1 MYGFLFDQTYINLI
15 IMGFFLFLIMFLWRK
30 ITIIEGNYFIL
41 EKRVDMIKKT
51 DRDSLISKNMEKADV
66 VMNEI
71 FKDSTSVSGG
81 VSGGASG
88 SSVASGGKKNY
99 CNNVSYCP
107 PEAILKS
114 QKNTPKDSRSSKDS
128 EDIDMSSYM
137 IDAVAAVASATA
149 VSAVASKPEIVI
161 SQVDIADVA
170 DVADVAEDASVV
182 VESNNKIEIIEC
194 KEGDDV
200 VINKNV
206 EYGDSDNAPDVP
218 SVVKVD
224 MTAVRN
230 SDHDSENDI
239 RDILYAS
246 SALGGAG
253 GSGGD
258 TADNNIDNDAMSVS
272 SDITFGT
279 DQDKSITK
287 KYKKMSI
294 EKLRDEC
301 VEKSLNSEGTK
312 AILIG
317 RILEYNKK
325 A

>member
-1 MYGFLFDQTYINLI
+1 
-15 IMGFFLFLIMFLWRK
+15 
-30 ITIIEGNYFIL
+30 
-41 EKRVDMIKKT
+41 
-51 DRDSLISKNMEKADV
+51 
-66 VMNEI
+66 
-71 FKDSTSVSGG
+71 
-81 VSGGASG
+81 
-88 SSVASGGKKNY
+88 
-99 CNNVSYCP
+99 
-107 PEAILKS
+107 
-114 QKNTPKDSRSSKDS
+114 
-128 EDIDMSSYM
+128 
-137 IDAVAAVASATA
+137 
-149 VSAVASKPEIVI
+149 
-161 SQVDIADVA
+161 
-170 DVADVAEDASVV
+170 
-182 VESNNKIEIIEC
+182 
-194 KEGDDV
+194 
-200 VINKNV
+200 
-206 EYGDSDNAPDVP
+206 
-218 SVVKVD
+218 

-246 SALGGAG
+246 SALGGG

>member
-81 VSGGASG
+81 VSGGVSG
-88 SSVASGGKKNY
+88 CGKKNY

-149 VSAVASKPEIVI
+149 ATAVASKPEIVI

-170 DVADVAEDASVV
+170 DVADDASVV

-253 GSGGD
+253 GD

-294 EKLRDEC
+294 EKLREEC

>member
-1 MYGFLFDQTYINLI
+1 
-15 IMGFFLFLIMFLWRK
+15 
-30 ITIIEGNYFIL
+30 
-41 EKRVDMIKKT
+41 
-51 DRDSLISKNMEKADV
+51 
-66 VMNEI
+66 
-71 FKDSTSVSGG
+71 
-81 VSGGASG
+81 
-88 SSVASGGKKNY
+88 
-99 CNNVSYCP
+99 
-107 PEAILKS
+107 
-114 QKNTPKDSRSSKDS
+114 
-128 EDIDMSSYM
+128 
-137 IDAVAAVASATA
+137 
-149 VSAVASKPEIVI
+149 
-161 SQVDIADVA
+161 
-170 DVADVAEDASVV
+170 
-182 VESNNKIEIIEC
+182 
-194 KEGDDV
+194 
-200 VINKNV
+200 
-206 EYGDSDNAPDVP
+206 
-218 SVVKVD
+218 

-294 EKLRDEC
+294 EKLREEC

>member
-15 IMGFFLFLIMFLWRK
+15 ILGFFLFLIMFLWRK

-51 DRDSLISKNMEKADV
+51 ERDSLISKNMEKADI

-71 FKDSTSVSGG
+71 FKDSTSGG
-81 VSGGASG
+81 
-88 SSVASGGKKNY
+88 SGGKKNF

-107 PEAILKS
+107 PEAPVKS
-114 QKNTPKDSRSSKDS
+114 QKNISKVSEDSKDS
-128 EDIDMSSYM
+128 KDSKDSQDIDMSSYM
-137 IDAVAAVASATA
+137 IDAVGTVNDINIQDVIDDPSNLIK
-149 VSAVASKPEIVI
+149 SKI
-161 SQVDIADVA
+161 D
-170 DVADVAEDASVV
+170 
-182 VESNNKIEIIEC
+182 NKIEIIEY
-194 KEGDDV
+194 KDGRTNGVDGVDDI

-206 EYGDSDNAPDVP
+206 EYGNNTDVNNVSDVSMDIKASECDIVDVIYATGTTNIVDNMDSDA
-218 SVVKVD
+218 
-224 MTAVRN
+224 
-230 SDHDSENDI
+230 I
-239 RDILYAS
+239 
-246 SALGGAG
+246 
-253 GSGGD
+253 
-258 TADNNIDNDAMSVS
+258 SVS

-287 KYKKMSI
+287 KYKKMTI
-294 EKLRDEC
+294 EKLREEC
-301 VEKSLNSEGTK
+301 VEKSLNSEGSK

>member
-71 FKDSTSVSGG
+71 FKDSTGG
-81 VSGGASG
+81 SSG
-88 SSVASGGKKNY
+88 SSGKKNY

-107 PEAILKS
+107 PEAIVKS
-114 QKNTPKDSRSSKDS
+114 QKTSSKAKDAQVSNDS

-137 IDAVAAVASATA
+137 IDAVASVAN
-149 VSAVASKPEIVI
+149 VASKPEIVI
-161 SQVDIADVA
+161 SQ
-170 DVADVAEDASVV
+170 ADVAENASIV

-206 EYGDSDNAPDVP
+206 EYGEADNASNVP
-218 SVVKVD
+218 SAVTID
-224 MTAVRN
+224 MTAVRD
-230 SDHDSENDI
+230 SDRDSENDI

-246 SALGGAG
+246 SALGATGSSAG
-253 GSGGD
+253 VVD

>member
-71 FKDSTSVSGG
+71 FKDSTGGAGVAGGSGG
-81 VSGGASG
+81 
-88 SSVASGGKKNY
+88 GGKKNY

-114 QKNTPKDSRSSKDS
+114 QKPISKDSQSSQSSQSSKDS

-137 IDAVAAVASATA
+137 IDAVAAVA
-149 VSAVASKPEIVI
+149 AVATVSSKPEIVI
-161 SQVDIADVA
+161 DEVEVSD
-170 DVADVAEDASVV
+170 DASVV
-182 VESNNKIEIIEC
+182 IESKNKIEIIEC

-206 EYGDSDNAPDVP
+206 EYSDCDKDDDNASDVP
-218 SVVKVD
+218 SVVKMD
-224 MTAVRN
+224 MTADN
-230 SDHDSENDI
+230 DSENDI
-239 RDILYAS
+239 RDILYAC
-246 SALGGAG
+246 SAQGAT
-253 GSGGD
+253 GSASGNGAD
-258 TADNNIDNDAMSVS
+258 TGDNNIDNDAMSVS

-294 EKLRDEC
+294 EKLREEC

>member
-71 FKDSTSVSGG
+71 FKDSTNIA
-81 VSGGASG
+81 GGASG

-170 DVADVAEDASVV
+170 DVAEDASVV

-253 GSGGD
+253 GSGSAD

>member
-15 IMGFFLFLIMFLWRK
+15 ILGFFLFLIMFLWRK

-51 DRDSLISKNMEKADV
+51 ERDSLISKNMEKADV

-71 FKDSTSVSGG
+71 FKDST
-81 VSGGASG
+81 
-88 SSVASGGKKNY
+88 GGKKNY

-107 PEAILKS
+107 QDAKVKS
-114 QKNTPKDSRSSKDS
+114 QKTNSKDS
-128 EDIDMSSYM
+128 EDLQDIDMSSYM
-137 IDAVAAVASATA
+137 VDSAASVGGKVSGAAS
-149 VSAVASKPEIVI
+149 PDIVI
-161 SQVDIADVA
+161 SDVDVA
-170 DVADVAEDASVV
+170 DDPYELLKSK
-182 VESNNKIEIIEC
+182 NKVEIIEY
-194 KEGDDV
+194 KHDDV

-206 EYGDSDNAPDVP
+206 EYCDDNNASDVP
-218 SVVKVD
+218 SAVTMDIVVDSDIMNVIYTTSTTDITIGDCANVD
-224 MTAVRN
+224 NM
-230 SDHDSENDI
+230 
-239 RDILYAS
+239 
-246 SALGGAG
+246 
-253 GSGGD
+253 
-258 TADNNIDNDAMSVS
+258 DNNDTMSVS

-279 DQDKSITK
+279 DHDKSITK

-325 A
+325 V

>member
-51 DRDSLISKNMEKADV
+51 DRDSLISKNMEKADI

-71 FKDSTSVSGG
+71 FKDSTGG
-81 VSGGASG
+81 GSSG
-88 SSVASGGKKNY
+88 SSSSSSSSSSKKNY

-114 QKNTPKDSRSSKDS
+114 QKTISKNSDDS

-137 IDAVAAVASATA
+137 IDAVSSVAS
-149 VSAVASKPEIVI
+149 VSVGGKANAASGPEIVI
-161 SQVDIADVA
+161 GDVE
-170 DVADVAEDASVV
+170 VAENAYVV
-182 VESNNKIEIIEC
+182 LESNNKIEIIEY
-194 KEGDDV
+194 KDVDDV

-206 EYGDSDNAPDVP
+206 EYGNAEGGGEGEGNNASDVP
-218 SVVKVD
+218 SAVTMD
-224 MTAVRN
+224 MTADR
-230 SDHDSENDI
+230 DI
-239 RDILYAS
+239 SGILYAG
-246 SALGGAG
+246 SASGNGGAV
-253 GSGGD
+253 D
-258 TADNNIDNDAMSVS
+258 TADNLDNDAISVS

-294 EKLRDEC
+294 EKLREEC
-301 VEKSLNSEGTK
+301 LEKSLNSEGSK

>member
-51 DRDSLISKNMEKADV
+51 CRDSLISKNMEKADI

-71 FKDSTSVSGG
+71 FKDSTNGG
-81 VSGGASG
+81 VG
-88 SSVASGGKKNY
+88 SCGSGKKNY

-114 QKNTPKDSRSSKDS
+114 QKTSSNDLKDS
-128 EDIDMSSYM
+128 EDIDISSYM
-137 IDAVAAVASATA
+137 IDAVAAVS
-149 VSAVASKPEIVI
+149 SVASKPEIVI
-161 SQVDIADVA
+161 IQEEVA
-170 DVADVAEDASVV
+170 DDASAVL
-182 VESNNKIEIIEC
+182 ESNNKIETTEC
-194 KEGDDV
+194 KEGDNI

-206 EYGDSDNAPDVP
+206 KYGYDEADNASDIP
-218 SVVKVD
+218 SAVIID
-224 MTAVRN
+224 MTAN
-230 SDHDSENDI
+230 SENDI
-239 RDILYAS
+239 RDILYATGSASGNGGVGS
-246 SALGGAG
+246 S
-253 GSGGD
+253 D
-258 TADNNIDNDAMSVS
+258 TADNIDNDAMSVS

>member
-15 IMGFFLFLIMFLWRK
+15 ILGFFLFLIMFLWRK

-51 DRDSLISKNMEKADV
+51 ERDSLISKNMEKADV

-71 FKDSTSVSGG
+71 FKDSTSGG
-81 VSGGASG
+81 SG
-88 SSVASGGKKNY
+88 SSGGSGGKKNF

-107 PEAILKS
+107 PEVPVKS
-114 QKNTPKDSRSSKDS
+114 QKTISKVSEDSKDS
-128 EDIDMSSYM
+128 KDSKDFQDIDMSSYM
-137 IDAVAAVASATA
+137 IDAVGTVGTVDVNDVYIQDVIENPSNLIK
-149 VSAVASKPEIVI
+149 SKI
-161 SQVDIADVA
+161 D
-170 DVADVAEDASVV
+170 
-182 VESNNKIEIIEC
+182 NKIEIIEY
-194 KEGDDV
+194 KDGRTNGIDDV

-206 EYGDSDNAPDVP
+206 EYGNNTDVNNVSDVSMDVKTTECDIVDVIYAAGTTTIVDNMDSDA
-218 SVVKVD
+218 
-224 MTAVRN
+224 
-230 SDHDSENDI
+230 I
-239 RDILYAS
+239 
-246 SALGGAG
+246 
-253 GSGGD
+253 
-258 TADNNIDNDAMSVS
+258 SVS

-294 EKLRDEC
+294 EKLREEC
-301 VEKSLNSEGTK
+301 VEKSLNSEGSK

>member
-51 DRDSLISKNMEKADV
+51 CRDSLISKNMERADI

-71 FKDSTSVSGG
+71 FKDSTNGGSGG
-81 VSGGASG
+81 SSG
-88 SSVASGGKKNY
+88 SSKKNY

-114 QKNTPKDSRSSKDS
+114 QKTSSNDLKDSA
-128 EDIDMSSYM
+128 DIDISSYM
-137 IDAVAAVASATA
+137 IDAVAAVS
-149 VSAVASKPEIVI
+149 SVASKPEIVI
-161 SQVDIADVA
+161 IQEEVA
-170 DVADVAEDASVV
+170 DDASAVL
-182 VESNNKIEIIEC
+182 ESNNKIETTEC
-194 KEGDDV
+194 KEGDNI

-206 EYGDSDNAPDVP
+206 KYGYDEADNASDIP
-218 SVVKVD
+218 SAVIID
-224 MTAVRN
+224 MTAN
-230 SDHDSENDI
+230 SENDI
-239 RDILYAS
+239 RDILYATGSASGNGGVGS
-246 SALGGAG
+246 S
-253 GSGGD
+253 D
-258 TADNNIDNDAMSVS
+258 TADNIDNDAMSVS

>member
-51 DRDSLISKNMEKADV
+51 CRDSLISKNMERADI

-71 FKDSTSVSGG
+71 FKDSTNGCSGG
-81 VSGGASG
+81 S
-88 SSVASGGKKNY
+88 GKKNY

-114 QKNTPKDSRSSKDS
+114 QKTSSNDLKDSA
-128 EDIDMSSYM
+128 DIDISSYM
-137 IDAVAAVASATA
+137 IDAVAAVSS
-149 VSAVASKPEIVI
+149 VSSKPEIVI
-161 SQVDIADVA
+161 IQEEVA
-170 DVADVAEDASVV
+170 DDASAVL
-182 VESNNKIEIIEC
+182 ESNNKIETTEC
-194 KEGDDV
+194 KEGDNI

-206 EYGDSDNAPDVP
+206 KYGYDEADNASDIP
-218 SVVKVD
+218 SAVIID
-224 MTAVRN
+224 MTAN
-230 SDHDSENDI
+230 SENDI
-239 RDILYAS
+239 RDILYATGSASGNGGVGS
-246 SALGGAG
+246 S
-253 GSGGD
+253 D
-258 TADNNIDNDAMSVS
+258 TADNIDNDAMSVS

>member
-51 DRDSLISKNMEKADV
+51 CRDSLISKNMERADI

-71 FKDSTSVSGG
+71 FKDSTNGSSGG
-81 VSGGASG
+81 S
-88 SSVASGGKKNY
+88 GKKNY

-114 QKNTPKDSRSSKDS
+114 QKTSSNDLKDSA
-128 EDIDMSSYM
+128 DIDISSYM
-137 IDAVAAVASATA
+137 IDAVAAVS
-149 VSAVASKPEIVI
+149 SVASKPEIVI
-161 SQVDIADVA
+161 IQEEVA
-170 DVADVAEDASVV
+170 DDASAVL
-182 VESNNKIEIIEC
+182 ESNNKIETTEC
-194 KEGDDV
+194 KEGDNI

-206 EYGDSDNAPDVP
+206 KYGYDEADNASDIP
-218 SVVKVD
+218 SAVIID
-224 MTAVRN
+224 MTAN
-230 SDHDSENDI
+230 SENDI
-239 RDILYAS
+239 RDILYATGSASGNGGVGS
-246 SALGGAG
+246 S
-253 GSGGD
+253 D
-258 TADNNIDNDAMSVS
+258 TADNIDNDAMSVS

>member
-51 DRDSLISKNMEKADV
+51 CRDSLISKNMERADI

-71 FKDSTSVSGG
+71 FKDSTNGCSGG
-81 VSGGASG
+81 S
-88 SSVASGGKKNY
+88 GKKNY

-114 QKNTPKDSRSSKDS
+114 QKTSSNDLKDSA
-128 EDIDMSSYM
+128 DIDISSYM
-137 IDAVAAVASATA
+137 IDAVAAVS
-149 VSAVASKPEIVI
+149 SVASKPEIVI
-161 SQVDIADVA
+161 IQEEVA
-170 DVADVAEDASVV
+170 DDASAVL
-182 VESNNKIEIIEC
+182 ESNNKIETTEC
-194 KEGDDV
+194 KEGDNI

-206 EYGDSDNAPDVP
+206 KYGYDEADNASDIP
-218 SVVKVD
+218 SAVIID
-224 MTAVRN
+224 MTAN
-230 SDHDSENDI
+230 SENDI
-239 RDILYAS
+239 RDILYATGSASGNGGVGS
-246 SALGGAG
+246 S
-253 GSGGD
+253 D
-258 TADNNIDNDAMSVS
+258 TADNIDNDAMSVS

>member
-161 SQVDIADVA
+161 SQVDIADI
-170 DVADVAEDASVV
+170 ADVAEDASVV

-253 GSGGD
+253 GGSAD

-294 EKLRDEC
+294 EKLREEC

>member
-15 IMGFFLFLIMFLWRK
+15 ILGFFLFLIMFLWRK

-51 DRDSLISKNMEKADV
+51 ERDTLISKNMEKADV

-71 FKDSTSVSGG
+71 FKDST
-81 VSGGASG
+81 
-88 SSVASGGKKNY
+88 GKKNF

-107 PEAILKS
+107 TDAPPKS
-114 QKNTPKDSRSSKDS
+114 QKTSSKDTQDTGGYAGGDADG
-128 EDIDMSSYM
+128 EIDTADMSSYM
-137 IDAVAAVASATA
+137 TDAVAAANTA
-149 VSAVASKPEIVI
+149 VGGNPDDAGIVDVPEDPYGLLESK
-161 SQVDIADVA
+161 
-170 DVADVAEDASVV
+170 
-182 VESNNKIEIIEC
+182 NKIEIIEY
-194 KEGDDV
+194 KEDDV

-206 EYGDSDNAPDVP
+206 KYSVAGGEGGVGGADAAATITDSDIMDIVRDNIEIIETIEN
-218 SVVKVD
+218 VD
-224 MTAVRN
+224 NM
-230 SDHDSENDI
+230 
-239 RDILYAS
+239 
-246 SALGGAG
+246 
-253 GSGGD
+253 
-258 TADNNIDNDAMSVS
+258 DNDTISVS

-287 KYKKMSI
+287 RYKKMSI
-294 EKLRDEC
+294 EKLREEC
-301 VEKSLNSEGTK
+301 IEKSLNSEGTK

>member
-51 DRDSLISKNMEKADV
+51 CRDSLISKNMEKADV

-71 FKDSTSVSGG
+71 FKDSTNGGSGG
-81 VSGGASG
+81 
-88 SSVASGGKKNY
+88 SSKKNY

-114 QKNTPKDSRSSKDS
+114 QKTSSNDLKDSA
-128 EDIDMSSYM
+128 DIDISSYM
-137 IDAVAAVASATA
+137 IDAVAAVS
-149 VSAVASKPEIVI
+149 SVASKPEIVI
-161 SQVDIADVA
+161 IQEEVA
-170 DVADVAEDASVV
+170 DDASAVL
-182 VESNNKIEIIEC
+182 ESNNKIETIEC
-194 KEGDDV
+194 KEGDNI

-206 EYGDSDNAPDVP
+206 KYGYDEADNASDIP
-218 SVVKVD
+218 SAVIID
-224 MTAVRN
+224 MTAN
-230 SDHDSENDI
+230 SENDI
-239 RDILYAS
+239 RDILYATGSASGNGGVGS
-246 SALGGAG
+246 S
-253 GSGGD
+253 D
-258 TADNNIDNDAMSVS
+258 TADNIDNDAMSVS

>member
-1 MYGFLFDQTYINLI
+1 
-15 IMGFFLFLIMFLWRK
+15 MGFFLFLIMFLWRK

-149 VSAVASKPEIVI
+149 ATAVASKPEIVI
-161 SQVDIADVA
+161 SQVDIAD
-170 DVADVAEDASVV
+170 DASVV

-206 EYGDSDNAPDVP
+206 EYGDGDNAPDVP
-218 SVVKVD
+218 SVVTVD
-224 MTAVRN
+224 MTAVRDC
-230 SDHDSENDI
+230 DHDSENDI

-246 SALGGAG
+246 SALGGAGGGG

-294 EKLRDEC
+294 EKLREEC

>member
-1 MYGFLFDQTYINLI
+1 
-15 IMGFFLFLIMFLWRK
+15 
-30 ITIIEGNYFIL
+30 
-41 EKRVDMIKKT
+41 
-51 DRDSLISKNMEKADV
+51 
-66 VMNEI
+66 MNEI
-71 FKDSTSVSGG
+71 FKDST
-81 VSGGASG
+81 GGAG
-88 SSVASGGKKNY
+88 VAGGKKNY

-114 QKNTPKDSRSSKDS
+114 QKPISKDSQNSQSSKDS

-137 IDAVAAVASATA
+137 IDAVAAVAAVAA
-149 VSAVASKPEIVI
+149 VSSKPEIVI
-161 SQVDIADVA
+161 DEVEVSD
-170 DVADVAEDASVV
+170 DASVV
-182 VESNNKIEIIEC
+182 IESKNKIEIIEC

-206 EYGDSDNAPDVP
+206 EYSDCDKDDDDNASDVP
-218 SVVKVD
+218 SVVKMD
-224 MTAVRN
+224 MTADN
-230 SDHDSENDI
+230 DSENDI
-239 RDILYAS
+239 RDILYAC
-246 SALGGAG
+246 SAEGAT
-253 GSGGD
+253 GSASGNGAD
-258 TADNNIDNDAMSVS
+258 TGDNNIENDAMSVS

-294 EKLRDEC
+294 EKLREEC

>member
-51 DRDSLISKNMEKADV
+51 CRDSLISKNMERADI

-71 FKDSTSVSGG
+71 FKDSTNGCSGG
-81 VSGGASG
+81 
-88 SSVASGGKKNY
+88 SSKKNY

-114 QKNTPKDSRSSKDS
+114 QKTSSNDLKDS
-128 EDIDMSSYM
+128 EDIDISSYM
-137 IDAVAAVASATA
+137 IDAVAAVS
-149 VSAVASKPEIVI
+149 SVASKPEIVI
-161 SQVDIADVA
+161 IQEEVA
-170 DVADVAEDASVV
+170 DDASAVL
-182 VESNNKIEIIEC
+182 ESNNKIETTEC
-194 KEGDDV
+194 KEGDNI

-206 EYGDSDNAPDVP
+206 KYGYDEADNASDIP
-218 SVVKVD
+218 SAVIID
-224 MTAVRN
+224 MTAN
-230 SDHDSENDI
+230 SENDI
-239 RDILYAS
+239 RDILYATGSASGNGGVGS
-246 SALGGAG
+246 S
-253 GSGGD
+253 D
-258 TADNNIDNDAMSVS
+258 TADNIDNDAMSVS

-294 EKLRDEC
+294 EKLREEC

>member
-15 IMGFFLFLIMFLWRK
+15 ILGFFLFLIMFLWRK

-51 DRDSLISKNMEKADV
+51 ERDSLISKNMEKADV

-71 FKDSTSVSGG
+71 FKDSTC
-81 VSGGASG
+81 
-88 SSVASGGKKNY
+88 GKKNY

-107 PEAILKS
+107 QDAKVKS
-114 QKNTPKDSRSSKDS
+114 QKTNSKDS
-128 EDIDMSSYM
+128 EDLQDIDMSSYM
-137 IDAVAAVASATA
+137 VDSAASVGGKVSGAAS
-149 VSAVASKPEIVI
+149 PDIVI
-161 SQVDIADVA
+161 SDVDVA
-170 DVADVAEDASVV
+170 DDPYELLKSK
-182 VESNNKIEIIEC
+182 NKVEIIEY
-194 KEGDDV
+194 KQDDV

-206 EYGDSDNAPDVP
+206 EYCDDNNASDVSSAVTMDIVVDSDIMNVIYTTSTTDITIGDCAN
-218 SVVKVD
+218 VD
-224 MTAVRN
+224 NM
-230 SDHDSENDI
+230 
-239 RDILYAS
+239 
-246 SALGGAG
+246 
-253 GSGGD
+253 
-258 TADNNIDNDAMSVS
+258 DNNDTMSVS

-279 DQDKSITK
+279 DHDKSITK

-325 A
+325 V

>member
-51 DRDSLISKNMEKADV
+51 CRDSLISKNMERADI

-71 FKDSTSVSGG
+71 FKDSTNGGSGG
-81 VSGGASG
+81 SSG
-88 SSVASGGKKNY
+88 SSKKNY

-114 QKNTPKDSRSSKDS
+114 QKTSSNDLKDS
-128 EDIDMSSYM
+128 EDIDISSYM
-137 IDAVAAVASATA
+137 IDAVAAVS
-149 VSAVASKPEIVI
+149 SVASKPEIVI
-161 SQVDIADVA
+161 IQEEVA
-170 DVADVAEDASVV
+170 DDASAVL
-182 VESNNKIEIIEC
+182 ESNNKIETTEC
-194 KEGDDV
+194 KEGDNI

-206 EYGDSDNAPDVP
+206 KYGYDEADNASDIP
-218 SVVKVD
+218 SAVIID
-224 MTAVRN
+224 MTAN
-230 SDHDSENDI
+230 SENDI
-239 RDILYAS
+239 RDILYATGSASGNGGVGS
-246 SALGGAG
+246 S
-253 GSGGD
+253 D
-258 TADNNIDNDAMSVS
+258 TADNIDNDAMSVS

>member
-15 IMGFFLFLIMFLWRK
+15 ILGFFLFLIMFLWRK

-51 DRDSLISKNMEKADV
+51 ERDSLISKNMEKADV

-71 FKDSTSVSGG
+71 FKDST
-81 VSGGASG
+81 
-88 SSVASGGKKNY
+88 GGKKNY

-107 PEAILKS
+107 QDAKVKS
-114 QKNTPKDSRSSKDS
+114 QKTNSKDS
-128 EDIDMSSYM
+128 EDLQDIDMSSYM
-137 IDAVAAVASATA
+137 VDSAASAA
-149 VSAVASKPEIVI
+149 SVGGKVSGAASPDIVI
-161 SQVDIADVA
+161 SDVDVA
-170 DVADVAEDASVV
+170 DDPYELLKSK
-182 VESNNKIEIIEC
+182 NKVEIIEY
-194 KEGDDV
+194 KQDDV

-206 EYGDSDNAPDVP
+206 EYCDDNNASDVP
-218 SVVKVD
+218 SAVTMDIVVDSDIMNVIYTTSTTDITIGDCANVD
-224 MTAVRN
+224 NM
-230 SDHDSENDI
+230 
-239 RDILYAS
+239 
-246 SALGGAG
+246 
-253 GSGGD
+253 
-258 TADNNIDNDAMSVS
+258 DNNDTMSVS

-279 DQDKSITK
+279 DHDKSITK

-325 A
+325 V

>member
-71 FKDSTSVSGG
+71 FKDSTNGG
-81 VSGGASG
+81 SSG
-88 SSVASGGKKNY
+88 SSKKNY

-114 QKNTPKDSRSSKDS
+114 QKTSSNDLKDS
-128 EDIDMSSYM
+128 EDIDISSYM
-137 IDAVAAVASATA
+137 IDAVAAVS
-149 VSAVASKPEIVI
+149 SVASKPEIVI
-161 SQVDIADVA
+161 IQEEVA
-170 DVADVAEDASVV
+170 DDASAVL
-182 VESNNKIEIIEC
+182 ESNNKIETTEC
-194 KEGDDV
+194 KEGDNI

-206 EYGDSDNAPDVP
+206 KYGYDEADNASDIP
-218 SVVKVD
+218 SAVIID
-224 MTAVRN
+224 MTAN
-230 SDHDSENDI
+230 SENDI
-239 RDILYAS
+239 RDILYATGSASGNGGVGS
-246 SALGGAG
+246 S
-253 GSGGD
+253 D
-258 TADNNIDNDAMSVS
+258 TADNIDNDAMSVS

>member
-15 IMGFFLFLIMFLWRK
+15 ILGFFLFLIMFLWRK

-51 DRDSLISKNMEKADV
+51 DRDSLISKNMEKADI

-71 FKDSTSVSGG
+71 FKDSTGG
-81 VSGGASG
+81 GSSG
-88 SSVASGGKKNY
+88 SSGGSGGSKKNY

-114 QKNTPKDSRSSKDS
+114 QKPISKDSQNSQSSKDS

-137 IDAVAAVASATA
+137 IDAVAAVAAVAA
-149 VSAVASKPEIVI
+149 VSSKPEIVI
-161 SQVDIADVA
+161 DEVEVSD
-170 DVADVAEDASVV
+170 DASVV
-182 VESNNKIEIIEC
+182 IESKNKIEIIEC

-206 EYGDSDNAPDVP
+206 EYSDCDKDDDDNASDVP
-218 SVVKVD
+218 SVVKMD
-224 MTAVRN
+224 MTADN
-230 SDHDSENDI
+230 DSENDI
-239 RDILYAS
+239 RDILYAC
-246 SALGGAG
+246 SAEGAT
-253 GSGGD
+253 GSASGNGAD
-258 TADNNIDNDAMSVS
+258 TGDNNIDNDAMSVS

-294 EKLRDEC
+294 EKLREEC

>member
-71 FKDSTSVSGG
+71 FKDSTGD
-81 VSGGASG
+81 
-88 SSVASGGKKNY
+88 KKNY

-114 QKNTPKDSRSSKDS
+114 QKNTPKDKDAQVSKDS

-149 VSAVASKPEIVI
+149 VAAVASKPEIVI
-161 SQVDIADVA
+161 SQVDVA
-170 DVADVAEDASVV
+170 DVADDASVV

-206 EYGDSDNAPDVP
+206 EYGDSDNAPDAP

-246 SALGGAG
+246 SALGAT
-253 GSGGD
+253 GSASGNGGD

-294 EKLRDEC
+294 EKLREEC